1 MKTQHTIKSLTD
13 NKEIALS
20 SKDLCKIVEYAIEN
34 DIVQIDIGV
43 PNSKSMFSIKDGGV
57 FYICSEKIKETEYD
71 PSLFGSEV
79 TTSPAKNKN
88 VIDGTTYDGD
98 DIPLDLPTFRN

>member
-1 MKTQHTIKSLTD
+1 MFGWLKPKPQMSDFDKQGLIIYRKETIMKTQHTIKSLTD

-43 PNSKSMFSIKDGGV
+43 PNSKSMFSIKDENV
-57 FYICSEKIKETEYD
+57 F
-71 PSLFGSEV
+71 
-79 TTSPAKNKN
+79 
-88 VIDGTTYDGD
+88 
-98 DIPLDLPTFRN
+98 